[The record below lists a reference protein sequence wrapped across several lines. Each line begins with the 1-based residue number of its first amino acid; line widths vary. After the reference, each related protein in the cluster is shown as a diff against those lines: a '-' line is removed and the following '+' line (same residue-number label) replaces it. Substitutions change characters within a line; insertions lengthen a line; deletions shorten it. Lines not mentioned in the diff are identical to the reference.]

1 MIKGKIN
8 SIKNLFLLKN
18 YTIQMKRILCILSL
32 LFFIIA
38 CDDGNLTVDVIDFT
52 EVTAQ
57 KCSDKDVIYKVKDA
71 EMLFIEI
78 PASTFT
84 ENETLV
90 GAPIQVSINA
100 TNKVTYRK
108 YDGSVSSSNICPTIP
123 DATPNL
129 VEQWNATSGIIQIT
143 STAIKSTNTTDN
155 STRITGYTYN
165 IVFKN
170 ITFQKPTGPQVYETF
185 IFGNYATTV
194 SPLAFGFNEE
204 VDKSTCVSD
213 NRIFDF
219 SGSEV
224 FTLDVADYA
233 TLFANEVTTT
243 PRTALISSS
252 NKLSYRLYSGT
263 ITNAYFCATTIPT
276 TPTLLQ
282 QWNAIDGIEATS
294 GIIEVSTTTLGAASQ
309 HTIRLKK
316 VTLKKENSSFS
327 LGDDYL
333 FGTLITN

>member
-1 MIKGKIN
+1 
-8 SIKNLFLLKN
+8 
-18 YTIQMKRILCILSL
+18 L
-32 LFFIIA
+32 LFFITA
-38 CDDGNLTVDVIDFT
+38 CDDGNLTIDVIDFT

-84 ENETLV
+84 DNETLV

-100 TNKVTYRK
+100 TTKVTYRK
-108 YDGSVSSSNICPTIP
+108 YDGTVSSANICPTIP

-143 STAIKSTNTTDN
+143 STAIKSTNITDN

-185 IFGNYATTV
+185 LFGNYATTV

-204 VDKSTCVSD
+204 VDKSACSTK
-213 NRIFDF
+213 IYDF
-219 SGSEV
+219 SGGEV

-243 PRTALISSS
+243 PRTALISST
-252 NKLSYRLYSGT
+252 NKLSYRLYSST
-263 ITNAYFCATTIPT
+263 ITDAYFCAATIPA
-276 TPTLLQ
+276 TPTLTQ

-294 GIIEVSTTTLGAASQ
+294 GIIEVSTTTLGAAFQ